1 MAEVSL
7 CSPTRGSGRGIPSIS
22 GVQVMLYPVISSEAT
37 GVRVQEKVREV
48 AEESIITNSSKEANT
63 GNDNLILL

>member
-48 AEESIITNSSKEANT
+48 AEESIISKEANT

>member
-1 MAEVSL
+1 MAEVSF

-48 AEESIITNSSKEANT
+48 AEESTRENSSNGLEAKP
-63 GNDNLILL
+63 